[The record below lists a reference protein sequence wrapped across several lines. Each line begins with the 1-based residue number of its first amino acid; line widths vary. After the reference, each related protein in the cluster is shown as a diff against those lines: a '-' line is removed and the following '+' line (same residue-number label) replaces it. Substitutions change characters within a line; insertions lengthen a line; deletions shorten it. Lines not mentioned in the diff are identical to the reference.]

1 MNWTEEFR
9 PTKIEQ
15 IIGQHGFVEDATN
28 WLRLNRMPNL
38 LLYGMPGTGKT
49 TAAFVMAREFL
60 GEDFD
65 TNFLEINASQDR
77 KLETVR
83 ETIYN
88 FLTTSPISG
97 NKLKFVLLDEIEGMT
112 RDAQRAL
119 KRTMER
125 AINTV
130 FVITCN
136 DYYSVEDALKSRC
149 ANYIFQPLPEEVQ
162 VEKLLSILGNAE
174 NALDD
179 NESRR
184 ELVEKIVLNSGGD
197 FRRAI
202 NETQACIFSNKNV
215 DDLINAT
222 TRFYRDSMER
232 LVKGDSSGMDYLNS
246 LIRKGHN
253 VKDICN
259 KLLQSI
265 IDMDLDDST
274 KFMCLSTVG
283 EMEWRSR
290 SVTPKVLI
298 AWFCSQIMKNNRK

>member
-9 PTKIEQ
+9 PTKIEH
-15 IIGQHGFVEDATN
+15 IIGQHGFVEDANN
-28 WLRLNRMPNL
+28 WVRLNRMPNL

-49 TAAFVMAREFL
+49 TAAFVMGKEFL

-88 FLTTSPISG
+88 FLTTSPIGG

-125 AINTV
+125 ATNTV
-130 FVITCN
+130 FIITCN

-162 VEKLLSILGNAE
+162 VERLLHILQGSVNFE
-174 NALDD
+174 GDE
-179 NESRR
+179 ESNR
-184 ELVEKIVLNSGGD
+184 ELVEKIVQNCGGD

-215 DDLINAT
+215 DELINAT
-222 TRFYRDSMER
+222 TRFYKDSMER
-232 LVKGDSSGMDYLNS
+232 LVGGDPSGMDYLNT

-259 KLLQSI
+259 KLLQSV

-274 KFMCLSTVG
+274 KFMCVSTIG

-290 SVTPKVLI
+290 SVSPKVLI
-298 AWFCSQIMKNNRK
+298 AWFCSQIMKNKRK

>member
-9 PTKIEQ
+9 PTKIEH
-15 IIGQHGFVEDATN
+15 IIGQHGFVEDAKN
-28 WLRLNRMPNL
+28 WVRRNRMPNL

-88 FLTTSPISG
+88 FLTTSPIGG

-125 AINTV
+125 ATNTV

-149 ANYIFQPLPEEVQ
+149 ANYIFNPCLKRCRLNDFSTSCRVLQILKVTKNQTENSWR
-162 VEKLLSILGNAE
+162 KLC
-174 NALDD
+174 
-179 NESRR
+179 
-184 ELVEKIVLNSGGD
+184 KIVVV
-197 FRRAI
+197 
-202 NETQACIFSNKNV
+202 IFV
-215 DDLINAT
+215 GL
-222 TRFYRDSMER
+222 
-232 LVKGDSSGMDYLNS
+232 
-246 LIRKGHN
+246 
-253 VKDICN
+253 
-259 KLLQSI
+259 
-265 IDMDLDDST
+265 ST
-274 KFMCLSTVG
+274 K
-283 EMEWRSR
+283 
-290 SVTPKVLI
+290 PKR
-298 AWFCSQIMKNNRK
+298 AFFQTKMWTN